1 MFVHVLKET
10 KGSCAADALTEP
22 EFSVH
27 LNISRWEPYKEHWM
41 EPLFYR
47 NLDHC
52 LSLQRETQRRPCDL
66 RRCGCRGGQRGPPQ
80 RACPAPLGGPLSRR
94 SQGAT
99 LREYCDQSISYVIS
113 QGLDSSGDP

>member
-22 EFSVH
+22 EISVH

-47 NLDHC
+47 NLDHY
-52 LSLQRETQRRPCDL
+52 LSSAAGNPK
-66 RRCGCRGGQRGPPQ
+66 
-80 RACPAPLGGPLSRR
+80 APM
-94 SQGAT
+94 
-99 LREYCDQSISYVIS
+99 
-113 QGLDSSGDP
+113 